1 MIQFLTGLSFADP
14 AHEPSDQLRLPFGK
28 VILLFFHEVIIVIIH
43 VSCDTS
49 LQLTV
54 GAVFD
59 LMTFGDAEVIKL
71 IGVLIVIAV
80 VDLTVISVAE
90 NVLTAFSIVP
100 FDTGVG
106 CACDNKATVSH
117 SVDSSVSSA

>member
-1 MIQFLTGLSFADP
+1 
-14 AHEPSDQLRLPFGK
+14 
-28 VILLFFHEVIIVIIH
+28 
-43 VSCDTS
+43 
-49 LQLTV
+49 
-54 GAVFD
+54 
-59 LMTFGDAEVIKL
+59 MTFGDAEVIKL
-71 IGVLIVIAV
+71 IGILIVIAV

-90 NVLTAFSIVP
+90 NVLTALSVVP

>member
-1 MIQFLTGLSFADP
+1 MIQFLAGLGFANP
-14 AHEPSDQLRLPFGK
+14 AHEPPDQLRLPFCK
-28 VILLFFHEVIIVIIH
+28 IILLFFHEVIIVIVH

-54 GAVFD
+54 GAVLD
-59 LMTFGDAEVIKL
+59 LMTFGDAEVIEL

-90 NVLTAFSIVP
+90 NVLTALS
-100 FDTGVG
+100 VG
-106 CACDNKATVSH
+106 RFTPYLLLISENGTCRLPE
-117 SVDSSVSSA
+117 